1 MASEN
6 FADIGKVEALRR
18 LYAVSA
24 YKDVSSLV
32 FRSCGEVRQSSRLY
46 VEGVDFSLVYFP
58 LKHLGYK
65 SVIGV
70 TGPLYAGLARPRLLS
85 ATLGVSQ
92 KLDFENIRELWTGI
106 TVAAKE
112 HGYEAV
118 KLDLQPSP
126 NGLYINL
133 NATGETSLITSKRIP
148 KPKSMDLLCVS
159 GPLGAAYLGLQVLE
173 KGRED
178 FEKTGNQP
186 DMKDFRMIVGDYLR
200 PELECSTVDRIE
212 DAEVYPS
219 TGCFVTGGLADAVKR
234 LSAET
239 GLGVKVY
246 ADKIPFE
253 GNSFEAGK
261 RMDIDPVS
269 AAMNGGD
276 DMKILFTIPIAA
288 REKFHREFPAYDII
302 GHLAQPEVGAVLVT
316 PDGVELPMRAQGW
329 KEEE

>member
-1 MASEN
+1 MR
-6 FADIGKVEALRR
+6 AL
-18 LYAVSA
+18 
-24 YKDVSSLV
+24 
-32 FRSCGEVRQSSRLY
+32 
-46 VEGVDFSLVYFP
+46 
-58 LKHLGYK
+58 
-65 SVIGV
+65 
-70 TGPLYAGLARPRLLS
+70 
-85 ATLGVSQ
+85 
-92 KLDFENIRELWTGI
+92 
-106 TVAAKE
+106 